1 MKPQMMRTRDRTL
14 NHMLKVILSAAV
26 SMRNKKLLEIRV
38 KASKVRF
45 SNKKER
51 ETNNHKKK

>member
-1 MKPQMMRTRDRTL
+1 ML
-14 NHMLKVILSAAV
+14 NVILLAAV
-26 SMRNKKLLEIRV
+26 SMRNKKLSEIRV

-51 ETNNHKKK
+51 KTNNHKKKLKRISEHYS